1 VFHGF
6 DYGIWNSGTP
16 KQKLD
21 LIPFAQEHILK
32 QEEGKQRLLKAVTE
46 LSQAFALSVPHEKT
60 TEIRDDVS
68 FFQTVRAAL
77 IKDSGGDGK
86 KHPEDI
92 DHAIRQLVSNAVY
105 SDEVVDIFTAAG
117 LKKPDISILTD
128 EFLAEVKGMPQRNLA
143 VELLAKL
150 LKGEIKNSKSRKN
163 ITLSR
168 SFVEMLE
175 LALKKYENRAIETA
189 QIIEELIELA
199 KKIREAQKRGE
210 DLGLNED
217 EIAFYDSLET
227 NESAVRE
234 LGDEIL
240 KSIARELVKSLK
252 ANLKID
258 WTHRESVRA
267 QIRLS
272 IKKILKHYKH
282 PPDRQEKA
290 ITSVIEQ
297 AEELYR
303 EWVA

>member
-1 VFHGF
+1 
-6 DYGIWNSGTP
+6 
-16 KQKLD
+16 
-21 LIPFAQEHILK
+21 
-32 QEEGKQRLLKAVTE
+32 
-46 LSQAFALSVPHEKT
+46 
-60 TEIRDDVS
+60 
-68 FFQTVRAAL
+68 
-77 IKDSGGDGK
+77 
-86 KHPEDI
+86 
-92 DHAIRQLVSNAVY
+92 
-105 SDEVVDIFTAAG
+105 
-117 LKKPDISILTD
+117 
-128 EFLAEVKGMPQRNLA
+128 
-143 VELLAKL
+143 
-150 LKGEIKNSKSRKN
+150 
-163 ITLSR
+163 
-168 SFVEMLE
+168 MLE

-189 QIIEELIELA
+189 QVIEELIELA

-240 KSIARELVKSLK
+240 KAIARDLVKSLK

-272 IKKILKHYKH
+272 IKKILKHYKY

-297 AEELYR
+297 AEELYG